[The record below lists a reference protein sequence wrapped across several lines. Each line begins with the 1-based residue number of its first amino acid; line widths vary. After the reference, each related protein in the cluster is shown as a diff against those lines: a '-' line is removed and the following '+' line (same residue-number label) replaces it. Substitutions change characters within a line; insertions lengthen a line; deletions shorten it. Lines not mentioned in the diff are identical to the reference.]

1 MFGVNNVDFSELQN
15 LILQTKEECEDIV
28 CVKDLI
34 DFLQEQIE
42 LLEDDCY
49 EKQLDREDFFNEE
62 E

>member
-15 LILQTKEECEDIV
+15 MISQTRDECEDIV

-34 DFLQEQIE
+34 EFLQEQIE

-49 EKQLDREDFFNEE
+49 EKELDREDFFNEE